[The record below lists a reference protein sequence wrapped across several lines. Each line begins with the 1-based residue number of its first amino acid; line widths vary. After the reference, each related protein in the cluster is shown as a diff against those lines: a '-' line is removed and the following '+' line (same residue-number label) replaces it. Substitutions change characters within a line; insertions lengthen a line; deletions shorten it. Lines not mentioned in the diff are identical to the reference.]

1 MEMMKKS
8 TCKIVINQDFPDG
21 VAREIIF
28 SGTKEQV
35 EAAKVLVSAVIVHGP
50 IILANVEVLNQA
62 TVAATAI
69 TNPPTST
76 TSGVLHARQAGKA
89 QATAQL
95 VRSVGVANAAVR
107 VVVRMCIYEKKHVCV
122 YVFIYIY
129 KCIDIR
135 IHIIHL
141 FTFTFIYE

>member
-35 EAAKVLVSAVIVHGP
+35 EAAKVLVNAVIIHGP

-62 TVAATAI
+62 TVAAIAI

-95 VRSVGVANAAVR
+95 VRSVGVANAPVR
-107 VVVRMCIYEKKHVCV
+107 VVRMCIYEKKDV
-122 YVFIYIY
+122 YVCLY
-129 KCIDIR
+129 
-135 IHIIHL
+135 IHI
-141 FTFTFIYE
+141 